1 MSKLTAVTAS
11 AGAGKT
17 TRIVGDIAGEVAV
30 RPPEEIVAT
39 TFTIK
44 AADEL
49 VERARARLFGDGQT
63 EAASR
68 LLGARFGTVNAVC
81 GQIVSEFALD
91 LGRSPSTA
99 VIGAENESFI
109 FMIAADR
116 AIAAHAP
123 VLNALAERFGYNDPR
138 PPTGGEAPD
147 WRRTVRQ
154 IVALARSN
162 GLDATGILASADR
175 SIASY
180 RQLPPAAAP
189 DGAALDAVLVAA
201 LAAAMASRPA
211 ELSAKA
217 KKPMEVIRAA
227 HQRASRG
234 ETLSWSTW
242 ARLAKAECAPTKDGP
257 AFAAAITA
265 LAAAAGR
272 HAEHPRLREETESFI
287 RSTFACA
294 ADSLAAYQNW
304 KAQRGLLDFTDQEAL
319 ALDVLRDP
327 TMAACLKE
335 RISRVFVDEFQDSS
349 PLQLA
354 VFTAL
359 SGLVQES
366 TWVGDPKQA
375 IYGFRGADTDLTQA
389 AFAGAAACGDE
400 ADILAMSWRS
410 RERIIELSNALFTP
424 AFERM
429 GLPRESHAFT
439 GTHRSEVGFD
449 RTALG
454 WWTLTGKVEE
464 QAEALAAQIAACLGD
479 GSEWLVQDRDADH
492 RPLSI
497 GDIAILCRTNTD
509 VARYARALSQAGLPV
524 AVERSG
530 LARTP
535 HVELVLAACRW
546 VADASDRLALAELA
560 RFFSDDP
567 ESDAWLVAAAAE
579 NPEAA
584 LSALIPVAEALS
596 ALRADTLNLTPAELV
611 DAVIALPPLMARVER
626 WGDTAIRF
634 DDLEA
639 LRGFAQ
645 AFEEECASSGAPAT
659 LPGLILALDGA
670 APKRPPSLAADAIQV
685 MTYHGAK
692 GLEWPMTVLT
702 GLGWEPKARL
712 FEPAAEVDGD
722 MDWRD
727 PLANRWIRFWP
738 WPYGPSGAGSALDA
752 AAADSSFG
760 RAAWR
765 RAVQEDTRLLYVG
778 VTRARDYL
786 VFAPPPKSLAW
797 FKVLD
802 EVDGPPLITPPAA
815 DDNLITVGGQ
825 TFVADVRVL
834 ASEDEAVARYP
845 QPPHVTVRVAAAS
858 VAPLYLRPSG
868 AAEEGWRVAERVN
881 LGPRLKID
889 GATDMAALGEAL
901 HAVLAYDDP
910 ARVADQR
917 LADAEAILRRWGVQA
932 LSASDA
938 VEACTRLQ
946 GWLSVRWPEGQVL
959 REAPIRALVGDQI
972 VQGRIDLLVRH
983 TGGSAVLDHK
993 SFPGALDKWE
1003 AHAIGHAPQVG
1014 LYGQAVTVAAGSNCD
1029 ELWIHMPVVGAL
1041 LRVER
1046 TTGLA

>member
-1 MSKLTAVTAS
+1 MARLTAVTAS

-17 TRIVGDIAGEVAV
+17 TRIVGDIAAEVAT

-49 VERARARLFGDGQT
+49 VERARARLFGEGHA
-63 EAASR
+63 EAAAR

-99 VIGAENESFI
+99 VIGAENESTI
-109 FMIAADR
+109 FSVAADR
-116 AIAAHAP
+116 AIASHAP
-123 VLNALAERFGYNDPR
+123 VLNDLAERFGYNDPR

-154 IVALARSN
+154 IVTLARSN
-162 GLDATGILASADR
+162 GLDAAGVLASARR
-175 SIASY
+175 SIEAY
-180 RQLPPAAAP
+180 RQLPPDAAP
-189 DGAALDAVLVAA
+189 DGAALDAALTDA
-201 LAAAMASRPA
+201 LAGAMAARPA

-217 KKPMEVIRAA
+217 RKPMEVIRAA
-227 HQRASRG
+227 HQCARRG
-234 ETLSWSTW
+234 ETLSWPTW

-257 AFAAAITA
+257 AFAAAVA
-265 LAAAAGR
+265 AVAAAAGR
-272 HAEHPRLREETESFI
+272 HAEHPRLREETETFI
-287 RSTFACA
+287 QSTFACA
-294 ADSLAAYQNW
+294 AEALAAYQDW
-304 KAQRGLLDFTDQEAL
+304 KARRGFLDFTDQEAL
-319 ALDVLRDP
+319 ALEVLRDP
-327 TMAACLKE
+327 AMAARLRE
-335 RISRVFVDEFQDSS
+335 RVSRVFVDEFQDSS

-359 SGLVQES
+359 SELVEES

-389 AFAGAAACGDE
+389 AFAGAVAGGDE
-400 ADILAMSWRS
+400 ADVLAMSWRS
-410 RERIIELSNALFTP
+410 REQIVALSNALFTP

-429 GLPRESHAFT
+429 GLPRTSHAFT

-454 WWTLTGKVEE
+454 WWPLTGKVDE
-464 QAEALAAQIAACLGD
+464 QAQALAAQIAASLAD
-479 GSEWLVQDRDADH
+479 GAEWLVQDGPGQH
-492 RPLSI
+492 RPLAI
-497 GDIAILCRTNTD
+497 GDIAVLCRTNTD
-509 VARYARALSQAGLPV
+509 VARFARALSQAGLPV

-546 VADASDRLALAELA
+546 IADASDRLALGELA

-567 ESDAWLVAAAAE
+567 ESDAWLVAAAGE
-579 NPEAA
+579 SPDTA
-584 LSALIPVAEALS
+584 LASLVPVAEALTE
-596 ALRADTLNLTPAELV
+596 LRAETLNLTPAELV
-611 DAVIALPPLMARVER
+611 DAVLALPPVMARVER
-626 WGDTAIRF
+626 WGDTAIRL

-639 LRGFAQ
+639 LRGFAR
-645 AFEEECASSGAPAT
+645 AYEEECASGGAPAT

-670 APKRPPSLAADAIQV
+670 DPKRPPSLAADAIQV

-692 GLEWPMTVLT
+692 GLEWPMTVLA

-712 FEPAAEVDGD
+712 FEPAAEVDGE

-738 WPYGPSGAGSALDA
+738 WPYGVAGAGSALEA

-786 VFAPPPKSLAW
+786 VFAPPARTCAW
-797 FKVLD
+797 FGVLD
-802 EVDGPPLITPPAA
+802 EADGPPHLRPPAA
-815 DDNLITVGGQ
+815 DDNLLTVGEE
-825 TFVADVRVL
+825 TFVVDVRVL
-834 ASEDEAVARYP
+834 AAEEEATPRYP
-845 QPPHVTVRVAAAS
+845 RAPHVAARVAGAPA
-858 VAPLYLRPSG
+858 APLFVRPSG
-868 AAEEGWRVAERVN
+868 AAGGGWRVTERVH
-881 LGPRLKID
+881 LGPRLKVD
-889 GATDMAALGEAL
+889 GAVDMAALGEAL

-910 ARVADQR
+910 ARNPEQR
-917 LADAEAILRRWGVQA
+917 LADADAILQRWNVQA

-938 VEACTRLQ
+938 IEASERLH
-946 GWLSVRWPEGQVL
+946 GWLAARWPEGEVL
-959 REAPIRALVGDQI
+959 REAPVRAPVGDQI

-983 TGGSAVLDHK
+983 AAGAAVLDHK
-993 SFPGALDKWE
+993 SFPGAFDRWE
-1003 AHAIGHAPQVG
+1003 DRAVGHAPQVD
-1014 LYGQAVTVAAGSNCD
+1014 LYGQAVAAASGGACD

-1041 LRVER
+1041 LRVAR
-1046 TTGLA
+1046 VADAA